1 MNSEQGKDFFLTMFI
16 VVVVVLLTSFL
27 HLAYG
32 ASLKWDPVEAGAG
45 VKPVKGYLI
54 YFTRIGQA
62 DGYVK
67 DAKNVLTYDLA
78 DLSLENGVE
87 YSFEVAAY
95 NDDGPGDKS
104 NTVSYL
110 VPPNIPD
117 ENLPPVIIKIPP
129 SGSITITIEGGD

>member
-1 MNSEQGKDFFLTMFI
+1 MKSISEGIIIFIFMTIFLIIFAMCQI
-16 VVVVVLLTSFL
+16 A
-27 HLAYG
+27 HG
-32 ASLKWDPVEAGAG
+32 ASLKWDPVEVGAG

-54 YFTRIGQA
+54 YFTRVGQT
-62 DGYVK
+62 DNYIK
-67 DAKNVLTYDLA
+67 DAGNVLTFDLVG
-78 DLSLENGVE
+78 LSLEHGLE